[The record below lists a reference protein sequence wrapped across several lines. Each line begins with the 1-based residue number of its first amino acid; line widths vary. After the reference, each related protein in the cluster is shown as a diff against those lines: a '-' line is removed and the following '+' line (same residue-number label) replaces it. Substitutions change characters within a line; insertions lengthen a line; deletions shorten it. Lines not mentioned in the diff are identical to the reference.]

1 MGLYLN
7 RIKEIINGKQ
17 ICVYPLGVGGKKMLE
32 KLEELGI
39 DVDFVG
45 DKNLLRGD
53 CPKTIGLPRIN
64 LSYVCT
70 LKTE

>member
-1 MGLYLN
+1 MWNLGF
-7 RIKEIINGKQ
+7 IQCINEAKH
-17 ICVYPLGVGGKKMLE
+17 
-32 KLEELGI
+32 
-39 DVDFVG
+39 
-45 DKNLLRGD
+45 RGD